1 MTVDERL
8 SSDIRQ
14 EEEEPSEEQQEQPEE
29 DVIPLQR
36 CPHLYI
42 KYTPEKGRGVFS
54 SLPLPASTIL
64 DTSPVL
70 PLSPAENEAHISKT
84 ELYHYTYNWPAT
96 AAAAAESTSNP
107 PSEPSEPLRAKP
119 QAIILGLGSMFNHS
133 TLAQNVGWT
142 RDVKRQII
150 VYRTLRDVEA
160 GEELCIS
167 YGAPG
172 QLTFVDA
179 EAERVRAEEEEE
191 ARREG
196 EGGFLGGIEL

>member
-1 MTVDERL
+1 
-8 SSDIRQ
+8 
-14 EEEEPSEEQQEQPEE
+14 
-29 DVIPLQR
+29 
-36 CPHLYI
+36 
-42 KYTPEKGRGVFS
+42 
-54 SLPLPASTIL
+54 
-64 DTSPVL
+64 
-70 PLSPAENEAHISKT
+70 
-84 ELYHYTYNWPAT
+84 
-96 AAAAAESTSNP
+96 
-107 PSEPSEPLRAKP
+107 
-119 QAIILGLGSMFNHS
+119 MFNHS

-172 QLTFVDA
+172 QLTFVGA

>member
-1 MTVDERL
+1 
-8 SSDIRQ
+8 
-14 EEEEPSEEQQEQPEE
+14 
-29 DVIPLQR
+29 
-36 CPHLYI
+36 
-42 KYTPEKGRGVFS
+42 
-54 SLPLPASTIL
+54 
-64 DTSPVL
+64 
-70 PLSPAENEAHISKT
+70 
-84 ELYHYTYNWPAT
+84 
-96 AAAAAESTSNP
+96 
-107 PSEPSEPLRAKP
+107 
-119 QAIILGLGSMFNHS
+119 MFNHS

-172 QLTFVDA
+172 QLTFGDA
-179 EAERVRAEEEEE
+179 EAERVRAEGEEE